1 MSGQAPHLTIVLQ
14 QVPGMAT
21 AGTDDSTVLGRAPY
35 AGTVTEVTYTPDAAI
50 TGAATNHR
58 AVRLRNRG
66 QSGAGTTVVAEL
78 AFDAGINAAAFDERT
93 IPLSGTAANL
103 VVAEGDIL
111 EWFSDAIGTGMV
123 DPGGLARCV
132 ISRT

>member
-1 MSGQAPHLTIVLQ
+1 
-14 QVPGMAT
+14 MAT